1 VPQQIY
7 ELEMES
13 PVGWLGI
20 RTDGSALTVLDILAH
35 LPVSAGRPDPAGEP
49 AGPATG
55 SLRGLAPA
63 PAPGAVPRPA
73 SAPAPEL
80 APGPAA
86 RRAAAALTRY
96 FEGDP
101 SALTDLPVAPAGTPF
116 QRRVWTR
123 MSAIPAGAVLSYG
136 AFARELGTSARAI
149 GGACRAN
156 PIPIVIPCH
165 RVVAA
170 HGLGGYSG
178 ERGGDWLAKKRW
190 LLAHEGVQT

>member
-55 SLRGLAPA
+55 SP
-63 PAPGAVPRPA
+63 PGV
-73 SAPAPEL
+73 

-96 FEGDP
+96 FGGDP